1 MQSISLLG
9 FSFLKAAQ
17 TKRVSPIL
25 LAHGMTIFAF
35 SFHGTEFLFPFH
47 INLSMCVAIS
57 NYFWEGSGNA
67 PLLPSWMLLHSQV
80 SVRGGGHFRDL
91 NVTGVGDGFPASLW
105 PVFFGIDSLVCTGAT
120 GKLCFLAKGFLE
132 FLDYNRLK
140 PSVEH
145 AINC

>member
-9 FSFLKAAQ
+9 FSFLKATH
-17 TKRVSPIL
+17 TKHVSPIP
-25 LAHGMTIFAF
+25 LARGMTIFAF
-35 SFHGTEFLFPFH
+35 SFQGTELLFPFH

-67 PLLPSWMLLHSQV
+67 SLLPSWMLLHSQV

-105 PVFFGIDSLVCTGAT
+105 PVFFW
-120 GKLCFLAKGFLE
+120 
-132 FLDYNRLK
+132 Y
-140 PSVEH
+140 
-145 AINC
+145 